1 VIRRLAKGDETMR
14 RFMTL
19 PGVGLVVSLAPLAM
33 IADPERF
40 SRARDVGAYL
50 GLTPKRYQSGEVDL
64 AGRIHMGGVP
74 GQCEAPGRHKQE
86 RRDISDPSGGR
97 RSLDWLRPR
106 RGGYAA
112 ISKAA
117 ISVAAD
123 LRDTLAAG
131 ARGAS

>member
-1 VIRRLAKGDETMR
+1 MSKHC
-14 RFMTL
+14 
-19 PGVGLVVSLAPLAM
+19 
-33 IADPERF
+33 
-40 SRARDVGAYL
+40 RDRHLHV
-50 GLTPKRYQSGEVDL
+50 
-64 AGRIHMGGVP
+64 GGVP
-74 GQCEAPGRHKQE
+74 GQCEAPGRHKQKGMDLLIPPAE
-86 RRDISDPSGGR
+86 GGA
-97 RSLDWLRPR
+97 STGSAPC

>member
-1 VIRRLAKGDETMR
+1 MR
-14 RFMTL
+14 RGTDRTFGWGAGAVRST
-19 PGVGLVVSLAPLAM
+19 GAASVKRASG
-33 IADPERF
+33 F
-40 SRARDVGAYL
+40 S
-50 GLTPKRYQSGEVDL
+50 PFGE
-64 AGRIHMGGVP
+64 
-74 GQCEAPGRHKQE
+74 
-86 RRDISDPSGGR
+86 R
-97 RSLDWLRPR
+97 RSLNWLRPC

>member
-1 VIRRLAKGDETMR
+1 MRRGNDRTFGWGAGAVRSTGGIRRR
-14 RFMTL
+14 
-19 PGVGLVVSLAPLAM
+19 
-33 IADPERF
+33 
-40 SRARDVGAYL
+40 
-50 GLTPKRYQSGEVDL
+50 
-64 AGRIHMGGVP
+64 GGT
-74 GQCEAPGRHKQE
+74 A
-86 RRDISDPSGGR
+86 DPSGER

-123 LRDTLAAG
+123 LRDTVAAG